1 MVANSKSSPSAGSP
15 TVKSKHFF
23 RAVCVVILGHAS
35 AILAQDASVSM
46 KIDVVAWGDD
56 IHGLTFKKGDA
67 NGEISAL
74 GFRYSAK
81 PVSYAGPLVMEI
93 YQTGS
98 GTAKPAVVMTQED
111 KDHELMP
118 LIVEEAKPAA
128 GEEARTPL
136 AVELEKRRKE
146 NPDLVALAQLPGASC
161 NRATILL
168 APASNGTFIAYV
180 IDDDPSKLPP
190 GKLRVHNLSPN
201 EITLR
206 CNGRENKELKTRG
219 AHIFNPANNSIIYE
233 LAYKQRDEWIVQGNN
248 ILSIQ
253 PTEQVQMIVLRSRN
267 QHFLSSDGSSGGF
280 LQIVTLRR
288 NSAPS

>member
-23 RAVCVVILGHAS
+23 LAVCVVILGHAS
-35 AILAQDASVSM
+35 AIFAQDASVSM

-56 IHGLTFKKGDA
+56 IHGLTFKKGDS

-74 GFRYSAK
+74 GFRYSE
-81 PVSYAGPLVMEI
+81 PVAYSGPLVMEI

-98 GTAKPAVVMTQED
+98 GPAKPAVVMTQED

-118 LIVEEAKPAA
+118 LVVEEEKPAA

-146 NPDLVALAQLPGASC
+146 NPALVALAQLPGASC

-201 EITLR
+201 EITVR
-206 CNGRENKELKTRG
+206 CNARENKELKTRG

-248 ILSIQ
+248 ILTIQ
-253 PTEQVQMIVLRSRN
+253 PTEQVQMIILRSRN

-288 NSAPS
+288 NTTPS

>member
-1 MVANSKSSPSAGSP
+1 
-15 TVKSKHFF
+15 VKSKRFLH
-23 RAVCVVILGHAS
+23 ALCVAFLGLAPALS
-35 AILAQDASVSM
+35 AQEESVSM

-56 IHGLTFKKGDA
+56 IHGLAFKKGDSD
-67 NGEISAL
+67 GKISAL
-74 GFRYSAK
+74 GFRYSAE
-81 PVSYAGPLVMEI
+81 PVSYSGARLMEI

-98 GTAKPAVVMTQED
+98 GPAKPVAVVSQED

-118 LIVEEAKPAA
+118 LVVEEPKPAA

-146 NPDLVALAQLPGASC
+146 NPSLVALAQLPGASC
-161 NRATILL
+161 KRATILL
-168 APASNGTFIAYV
+168 APAANGTFIAYV

-219 AHIFNPANNSIIYE
+219 THVFNPANNTIIYE
-233 LAYKQRDEWIVQGNN
+233 LAYKQREEWVVQGNN

-267 QHFLSSDGSSGGF
+267 QYFLSADGSSGGF

-288 NSAPS
+288 NNGQP

>member
-1 MVANSKSSPSAGSP
+1 
-15 TVKSKHFF
+15 
-23 RAVCVVILGHAS
+23 
-35 AILAQDASVSM
+35 M

-56 IHGLTFKKGDA
+56 IHGLTFKKGDS
-67 NGEISAL
+67 NGEITAL
-74 GFRYSAK
+74 GFRYSE
-81 PVSYAGPLVMEI
+81 PVAYSGPLVMEI

-98 GTAKPAVVMTQED
+98 GPAKPAVVLTQED

-118 LIVEEAKPAA
+118 LIVEEEKPAA

-146 NPDLVALAQLPGASC
+146 NPSLVALAQLPGASC

-180 IDDDPSKLPP
+180 IDDEPSKLPP

-206 CNGRENKELKTRG
+206 CNGRENKEFKTRD
-219 AHIFNPANNSIIYE
+219 AHVFNPANDSIIYE
-233 LAYKQRDEWIVQGNN
+233 LAYKQRGEWIVQGNN
-248 ILSIQ
+248 ILSIK
-253 PTEQVQMIVLRSRN
+253 PTDQVQMIILRSRN
-267 QHFLSSDGSSGGF
+267 QFFLSSDGSSGGF

-288 NSAPS
+288 NSNPS

>member
-1 MVANSKSSPSAGSP
+1 MAANSKSSPSAGSP
-15 TVKSKHFF
+15 TVKSKSLL
-23 RAVCVVILGHAS
+23 RALCVALIGQAS
-35 AILAQDASVSM
+35 ALFAQDGSVSM

-56 IHGLTFKKGDA
+56 IHGLTFKKGDS
-67 NGEISAL
+67 NGEITAL
-74 GFRYSAK
+74 GFRYSAE
-81 PVSYAGPLVMEI
+81 PVSYTGPLLMEI

-98 GTAKPAVVMTQED
+98 GPAKPAVVVSQED

-118 LIVEEAKPAA
+118 LVVEEEKPAA

-146 NPDLVALAQLPGASC
+146 NPSLVALAQLPGISSK
-161 NRATILL
+161 RATVLL
-168 APASNGTFIAYV
+168 APAANGTFIAYV

-190 GKLRVHNLSPN
+190 GKLRVHNLSPY

-219 AHIFNPANNSIIYE
+219 NHVFNPANNSIIYE

-248 ILSIQ
+248 ILSIE
-253 PTEQVQMIVLRSRN
+253 PTEQVQMIILRSRN
-267 QHFLSSDGSSGGF
+267 QYFLSADGSSGGF

-288 NSAPS
+288 AGTQP

>member
-1 MVANSKSSPSAGSP
+1 MAANSKSSPSAGSP
-15 TVKSKHFF
+15 TVKSKHIL
-23 RAVCVVILGHAS
+23 RSICLAILGHAS
-35 AILAQDASVSM
+35 AISAQDASVTM

-56 IHGLTFKKGDA
+56 IHGLTFKKGDS

-81 PVSYAGPLVMEI
+81 PVSYTGPILMEI

-98 GTAKPAVVMTQED
+98 GPAKPAVVLTQED

-118 LIVEEAKPAA
+118 LIVEEEKPAV

-146 NPDLVALAQLPGASC
+146 NPALVALAQLPGASC

-190 GKLRVHNLSPN
+190 GKLRVHNLSPH

-206 CNGRENKELKTRG
+206 CNGRENKELKTRA

-233 LAYKQRDEWIVQGNN
+233 LAYKQKDEWIVQGNN
-248 ILSIQ
+248 LLSIQ
-253 PTEQVQMIVLRSRN
+253 PTEQVQMIILRSRN

-288 NSAPS
+288 KDTQS